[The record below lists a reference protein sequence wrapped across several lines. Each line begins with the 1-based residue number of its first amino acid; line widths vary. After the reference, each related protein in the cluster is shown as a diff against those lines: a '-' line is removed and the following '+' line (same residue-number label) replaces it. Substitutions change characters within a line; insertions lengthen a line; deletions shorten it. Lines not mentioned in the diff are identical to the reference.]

1 MSKFLKLL
9 NENLP
14 SNADVMDE
22 LKNAGV
28 DIEETPGGF
37 IIKISVNTG
46 EEEESEDIINNT
58 INNTVKD
65 MATSPESPEQSQ
77 AKNLVDKRKPL
88 EKDSLR
94 AFEQANKQL
103 AQALQIL
110 QQSSN
115 AR

>member
-46 EEEESEDIINNT
+46 EEEESEDPISSA
-58 INNTVKD
+58 VKG
-65 MATSPESPEQSQ
+65 MATSPKSPIQSQ
-77 AKNLVDKRKPL
+77 AKKLVDERKPL